1 MCTLLTFYVF
11 CLFVFL
17 IFLTHLFFF
26 WPNYRVE
33 AGREE
38 KSSLLIDSKTPES
51 VMSMKHL
58 IAAAQA
64 KRRQAHSQNFSL
76 GLFNSSFVS
85 ASEVHGRS
93 PSPPAVQSLLTGAS
107 NVMLADMQE
116 FNHHII
122 LASPSNHGH
131 QSASRSQLD
140 IEEVEE
146 RRVSSGH
153 RTAGGSLSGG
163 TEAAVARDAFE
174 GMIETLS
181 RTKES
186 IGRATRLAID
196 CAKYGI
202 ANEVGYLVR
211 LPYVF

>member
-1 MCTLLTFYVF
+1 M
-11 CLFVFL
+11 
-17 IFLTHLFFF
+17 
-26 WPNYRVE
+26 PNYRVE
-33 AGREE
+33 AGRED
-38 KSSLLIDSKTPES
+38 KSSSLIDSKTPES

-64 KRRQAHSQNFSL
+64 KRKLAHSQNFSL

-85 ASEVHGRS
+85 ASEVQGMS
-93 PSPPAVQSLLTGAS
+93 PSPPAVHSLLTGTS
-107 NVMLADMQE
+107 NMMQPDMQE
-116 FNHHII
+116 FNHRII

-131 QSASRSQLD
+131 HSASRSQLD

-211 LPYVF
+211 SPFLCFLNRLTQKGV

>member
-1 MCTLLTFYVF
+1 MP
-11 CLFVFL
+11 
-17 IFLTHLFFF
+17 H
-26 WPNYRVE
+26 YRDE
-33 AGREE
+33 AGREN
-38 KSSLLIDSKTPES
+38 KNSSLIDSKTSES

-58 IAAAQA
+58 IAVAQA
-64 KRRQAHSQNFSL
+64 KRRQAHSQSFSH
-76 GLFNSSFVS
+76 GIFSSFLCTTDVQ
-85 ASEVHGRS
+85 GNS
-93 PSPPAVQSLLTGAS
+93 PSPSGVQSLLTGGAS
-107 NVMLADMQE
+107 NVMQADIQG
-116 FNHHII
+116 FNPCSS
-122 LASPSNHGH
+122 LASPSTNVH
-131 QSASRSQLD
+131 QSALRNQVD

-202 ANEVGYLVR
+202 ANEVGY
-211 LPYVF
+211 